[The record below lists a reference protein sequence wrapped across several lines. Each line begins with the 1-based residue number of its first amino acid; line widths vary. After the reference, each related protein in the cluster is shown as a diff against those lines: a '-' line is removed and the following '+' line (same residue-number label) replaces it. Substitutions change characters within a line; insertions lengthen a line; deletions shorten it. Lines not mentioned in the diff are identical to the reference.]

1 MRFHASFLTLEC
13 RYGQTS
19 RDIFTKLLEVLAL
32 GIERISKKFQP
43 KILRRTR
50 VMEDLV
56 DESRLSLGSGG
67 VCRVK
72 LHFASL
78 GKRCAQT
85 SRDILTKLSEDLPL
99 GLKIISKK
107 FQPKISRRSRVME
120 DLVDEKRVKL
130 RKSPILPAK
139 SKSSR
144 KNSNF

>member
-1 MRFHASFLTLEC
+1 M
-13 RYGQTS
+13 
-19 RDIFTKLLEVLAL
+19 KLSEVLAL